1 MYLYIGSYCFGLCV
15 KYLEGVTSLNIEFL
29 YMAGS
34 TIMVFTGPTETRD
47 SAGRN
52 YIV

>member
-1 MYLYIGSYCFGLCV
+1 MCLYIGSYCFGLCV
-15 KYLEGVTSLNIEFL
+15 KYLEGVASLNIE
-29 YMAGS
+29 S
-34 TIMVFTGPTETRD
+34 TIMVFTGPTETGD